1 MLTYMHML
9 LLVLAGSALSVV
21 LKLKTNWELRS
32 SSWVTEKLSSLT
44 TLMDQ
49 NGSFAQPA
57 KCAIISPVS
66 PPIQSN
72 RLNLKAGHLSAPI
85 ISAMPGH
92 IKWVTHKETRSAN
105 RVTKLKLVTKRAIL
119 TELLLSRNMAKKKF
133 SMKGKGGKVL
143 RTPEDRKLASSHK
156 GQKNQKWKVE
166 QMEKAEALWKANDD
180 LPPDKRLSMRA
191 IARQVGIGK
200 TTIIERLSGR
210 RKGTGHI
217 ASGSR
222 KG

>member
-9 LLVLAGSALSVV
+9 LLVLAGSALSVA

-44 TLMDQ
+44 ALMDQ

-57 KCAIISPVS
+57 KCPIISPVL
-66 PPIQSN
+66 PIQSN
-72 RLNLKAGHLSAPI
+72 RLNLKAGHLSAPL

-92 IKWVTHKETRSAN
+92 IKWVTHTKKTRSAN
-105 RVTKLKLVTKRAIL
+105 QVTKLKRVTKW
-119 TELLLSRNMAKKKF
+119 E
-133 SMKGKGGKVL
+133 
-143 RTPEDRKLASSHK
+143 RKLASSHK

-166 QMEKAEALWKANDD
+166 QMEKAEALWKKNAE

-191 IARQVGIGK
+191 IAREVGIGK

-210 RKGTGHI
+210 RKGMGHI
-217 ASGSR
+217 AGGNR
-222 KG
+222 RGQVLMKGNQMGHY